1 MAPPGDGGTVHFRA
15 GAGRPR
21 RRLLKCDVPT
31 MDILARARHFIE
43 LEAEAV
49 AGLASML
56 GPSFEKAVEVL
67 LSCKGRVI
75 CLGMGKAGLIS
86 RKVAATLASTG
97 TPAFFVHPA
106 EAIHGDLGMITADD
120 AVLAFSNSGQTEEV
134 VRIIPFF
141 KHVGAR
147 LISVTSR
154 ADSDLARHADV
165 SLVLTIAKEACPM
178 NLAPTSSTTA
188 MLVLGDT
195 LALTLLEARGFGP
208 EDYAIFHPGGA
219 LGRRLLTK
227 VSDIMHTAEEN
238 PVVNSDVTIKQAV
251 IEMTSKKLACT
262 SVIDAEGR
270 LVGFF
275 TDGDLR
281 RYLFHGNA
289 DLEVPVSAVMTR
301 SPRVV
306 HARTMAVKALEILRQ
321 YKIIEL
327 PVVDDDHRPIGL
339 LHLHDITRAGIT

>member
-1 MAPPGDGGTVHFRA
+1 
-15 GAGRPR
+15 
-21 RRLLKCDVPT
+21 

-43 LEAEAV
+43 TEAKAV
-49 AGLASML
+49 AGLTSVL
-56 GPSFEKAVEVL
+56 GPSFEEAVNAML
-67 LSCKGRVI
+67 HCRGRVI
-75 CLGMGKAGLIS
+75 CVGMGKAGLIA
-86 RKVAATLASTG
+86 RKIAATLASTG

-120 AVLAFSNSGQTEEV
+120 VILSLSNSGQTEEV

-141 KHVGAR
+141 KHVGATM
-147 LISVTSR
+147 IAITSR
-154 ADSDLARHADV
+154 SESDLARHSDIP
-165 SLVLTIAKEACPM
+165 LILDIDKEACPL

-227 VSDIMHTAEEN
+227 VGDIMHSGDEN
-238 PVVNSDVTIKQAV
+238 PIVTQNVTIKQAV

-262 SVIDAEGR
+262 TVVDDSGR
-270 LVGFF
+270 LAGFF

-281 RYLFHGNA
+281 RYLFEGNA
-289 DLEVPVSAVMTR
+289 DLEVPISTVMTR
-301 SPRVV
+301 NPRTVNP
-306 HARTMAVKALEILRQ
+306 AMMAVKALEILRQ

-327 PVVDDDHRPIGL
+327 PVVDENQMPIGL
-339 LHLHDITRAGIT
+339 IHLHDITRAGIT

>member
-1 MAPPGDGGTVHFRA
+1 
-15 GAGRPR
+15 
-21 RRLLKCDVPT
+21 
-31 MDILARARHFIE
+31 MDLIARARYFIE
-43 LEAEAV
+43 TEAKAV
-49 AGLASML
+49 SGLTSVL
-56 GPSFEKAVEVL
+56 GPPFEQAVNAML
-67 LSCKGRVI
+67 QCRGRVI
-75 CLGMGKAGLIS
+75 CIGMGKAGLIA
-86 RKVAATLASTG
+86 RKIAATLASTG

-120 AVLAFSNSGQTEEV
+120 VVLSLSNSGQTEEV

-141 KHVGAR
+141 KHVGAT
-147 LISVTSR
+147 LIAITSR
-154 ADSDLARHADV
+154 AESDLARHSDI
-165 SLVLTIAKEACPM
+165 SLILGIDKEACPL

-208 EDYAIFHPGGA
+208 EDYAVFHPGGA

-227 VSDIMHTAEEN
+227 VSDIMHAGEEN
-238 PVVNSDVTIKQAV
+238 PIVRQDVTIKQAV

-262 SVIDAEGR
+262 TVVDGAGK

-281 RYLFHGNA
+281 RYLFEGNA
-289 DLEVPVSAVMTR
+289 DLEVPISTVMTKN
-301 SPRVV
+301 PRTVNP
-306 HARTMAVKALEILRQ
+306 AMMAVKALEILRQ

-327 PVVDDDHRPIGL
+327 PVVDDDHMPIGL
-339 LHLHDITRAGIT
+339 IHLHDITRAGIT